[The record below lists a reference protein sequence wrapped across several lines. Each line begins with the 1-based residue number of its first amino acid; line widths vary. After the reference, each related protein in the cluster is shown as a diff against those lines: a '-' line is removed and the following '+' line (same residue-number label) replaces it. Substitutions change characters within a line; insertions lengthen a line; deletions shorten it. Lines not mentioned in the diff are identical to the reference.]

1 MHKKHLLIIMA
12 LASAGCATTG
22 MNQVSKG
29 QELLA
34 SSPKV
39 ISSLDQLSYQQVNF
53 GKPIKFA
60 FDEQT
65 TILQEGGKRHFAKGF
80 ALPIGRGSYSVS
92 ITSYKGGTLHD
103 PAIMYPEVQVLD
115 KDYRVIRTLPHTGFV
130 FRLSLSGEGLNTVFF
145 VNENSQGERFLL
157 ITNCPMDEA
166 DLISSQVNNT
176 SEILVPIPVPVPFGG
191 GFLFGFFFI
200 PIPTGSNTPP
210 IKMKASSTGQIEVE
224 FQEYR
229 PKRITETGVHWGR
242 KEWGHP

>member
-65 TILQEGGKRHFAKGF
+65 TILH
-80 ALPIGRGSYSVS
+80 
-92 ITSYKGGTLHD
+92 KGGTLHD

-210 IKMKASSTGQIEVE
+210 IKMKASSTGQIE
-224 FQEYR
+224 
-229 PKRITETGVHWGR
+229 
-242 KEWGHP
+242 

>member
-1 MHKKHLLIIMA
+1 MA

-65 TILQEGGKRHFAKGF
+65 TVLQEGGKRHFAKGF

-92 ITSYKGGTLHD
+92 ITSYKVG
-103 PAIMYPEVQVLD
+103 
-115 KDYRVIRTLPHTGFV
+115 
-130 FRLSLSGEGLNTVFF
+130 N
-145 VNENSQGERFLL
+145 
-157 ITNCPMDEA
+157 
-166 DLISSQVNNT
+166 
-176 SEILVPIPVPVPFGG
+176 
-191 GFLFGFFFI
+191 
-200 PIPTGSNTPP
+200 
-210 IKMKASSTGQIEVE
+210 
-224 FQEYR
+224 
-229 PKRITETGVHWGR
+229 WGR
-242 KEWGHP
+242 IWTNDN

>member
-34 SSPKV
+34 SSPNV

-115 KDYRVIRTLPHTGFV
+115 KDYRVIPASPPGGGL
-130 FRLSLSGEGLNTVFF
+130 FRLPSRGGWKNPAPF
-145 VNENSQGERFLL
+145 VNENSQ
-157 ITNCPMDEA
+157 
-166 DLISSQVNNT
+166 
-176 SEILVPIPVPVPFGG
+176 
-191 GFLFGFFFI
+191 
-200 PIPTGSNTPP
+200 
-210 IKMKASSTGQIEVE
+210 
-224 FQEYR
+224 
-229 PKRITETGVHWGR
+229 
-242 KEWGHP
+242 